1 MLPIGNLRRRSKATI
16 IKVTPRS
23 PLRLVT
29 FLAFALLVGIIV
41 VLAKVFPLPL
51 PNTRLN
57 YILGHSPSWVAG
69 GAGLIWP
76 SHKPWGTIEDIVELR
91 RAPWP
96 GSFGVPELGTATGE
110 EVLTWNGTGF
120 DRTRSPEIGPAF
132 LMLHIFSMPNEAS
145 RTRRALIR
153 KYHPINSVP
162 LAYRHLVEIKFV
174 IGFNE
179 IKEDT
184 SSEARKWFEK
194 EEMEM
199 ELEER
204 EFGDLIRL
212 KGLKGGENMN
222 QGKTLGWMR
231 WVGREGGRESQWV
244 MYALSSRRV
253 IRADFAGNVTTM

>member
-1 MLPIGNLRRRSKATI
+1 M
-16 IKVTPRS
+16 
-23 PLRLVT
+23 
-29 FLAFALLVGIIV
+29 
-41 VLAKVFPLPL
+41 
-51 PNTRLN
+51 
-57 YILGHSPSWVAG
+57 
-69 GAGLIWP
+69 
-76 SHKPWGTIEDIVELR
+76 
-91 RAPWP
+91 
-96 GSFGVPELGTATGE
+96 
-110 EVLTWNGTGF
+110 
-120 DRTRSPEIGPAF
+120 
-132 LMLHIFSMPNEAS
+132 
-145 RTRRALIR
+145 
-153 KYHPINSVP
+153 
-162 LAYRHLVEIKFV
+162 AYRHLVEIKFV

-231 WVGREGGRESQWV
+231 WVGREGGRESEWV